1 MKTYRI
7 IISLLT
13 MMLTST
19 LGVKAQ
25 DTHWH
30 CDIYGFEYDMAVYFV
45 LQHNGVDVT
54 DNTDY
59 EVAAFVGEE
68 CRGIA
73 EIQTVTLTDKS
84 KRTFGYL
91 RIRSNQTEGE
101 NVSFKVYHSS
111 AEKEVEAVETL
122 TFKAMGLQ
130 GLPSNPFVINIY
142 DEIEDEDGNVY
153 VYNSSNSVDLKKVA
167 FDDAED
173 HGVISI
179 PATVDE
185 KLTVTGVADDAFADV
200 DKSKVNVIDLSA
212 TTVTGIT
219 ADRSVGIFKGFDETT
234 LICLPED
241 VNNQAAEGAKNIVIG
256 GVCADLLISERKD
269 FKTTVAFKAKHAT
282 FDRTFV
288 SGKTAT
294 VYLPFSIPSA
304 EANKLGTFHTFKTIT
319 DDGTAEFN
327 SAETGDVQAN
337 VPYIF
342 IPKETIEKI
351 DITDEAG
358 NISVPMT
365 GSTAG
370 VNGSLIGTTSSI
382 IWDEENA
389 PVNVYGFAA
398 EDKGSIT
405 VGTFVKAAVGASIG
419 RYRAYLVINVAEAR
433 NSYPVVIDNGQVSGI
448 TDLDAQEHA
457 IKNEYFDMRGIRQK
471 GVPVKKS
478 VYIVNGQKV
487 VIK

>member
-1 MKTYRI
+1 MKTTNKTI
-7 IISLLT
+7 LLLLLCLSL
-13 MMLTST
+13 SAI
-19 LGVKAQ
+19 AQ
-25 DTHWH
+25 GSHWSVN
-30 CDIYGFEYDMAVYFV
+30 IYDYQYDMTSYF
-45 LQHNGVDVT
+45 LLRHNSESIA
-54 DNTDY
+54 DY
-59 EVAAFVGEE
+59 EDFEMAAFVDDE
-68 CRGIA
+68 CRGVA
-73 EIQTVTLTDKS
+73 EFQTVTLADNS

-91 RIRSNQTEGE
+91 RIRSNLAQGE
-101 NVSFKVYHSS
+101 SVSFKVYHSS
-111 AEKEVEAVETL
+111 AKKEVEAVETL

-142 DEIEDEDGNVY
+142 DEIEDEYGNVY

-185 KLTVTGVADDAFADV
+185 KLTVTGIADDAFADI

-212 TTVTGIT
+212 MAVTGIT

-234 LICLPED
+234 LICLPEG

-282 FDRTFV
+282 FDRTFA

-294 VYLPFSIPSA
+294 VYLPFSIPNA
-304 EANKLGTFHTFKTIT
+304 EADKLGTFHTFKTIA

-327 SAETGDVQAN
+327 SAETGDMQAN

-351 DITDEAG
+351 DVMDEAG
-358 NISVPMT
+358 NISVPVT
-365 GSTAG
+365 SSTAG
-370 VNGSLIGTTSSI
+370 VNGSLIGTTTAI
-382 IWDEENA
+382 VWDADNVPENI
-389 PVNVYGFAA
+389 YGFAA
-398 EDKGSIT
+398 EDRGDVS
-405 VGTFVKAAVGASIG
+405 VGTFVKAALGASIA
-419 RYRAYLVINVAEAR
+419 RYRAYLVISASEAR
-433 NSYPVVIDNGQVSGI
+433 NSYPVVIDNDQVSGVI
-448 TDLDAQEHA
+448 EIESQKHA
-457 IKNEYFDMRGIRQK
+457 LEGEWFDMKGIKQR
-471 GVPVKKS
+471 GVPMKKS